1 MGILFQDHFK
11 NLFNQIR
18 ISGSRKRNFPLLV
31 LCAIQ
36 RFLITEQILLPL
48 RAQWKYPFKM
58 TYSWTGTP
66 LQVIMF
72 IIMMIAIP
80 ISSHCNSK
88 RVSLYKRSSFL
99 IDILLEY
106 VITINI
112 KPKTKYTSRNNMVQK
127 GGFKMGREFVDI
139 FDGWA
144 DSYDASVSG
153 KDPEYRDVFEGYETI
168 LNEVAKRV
176 SGTIIEFGTGTGN
189 LTAKLLEAGNSIIG
203 IEPNT
208 KMLEVTAERFP
219 SINLIDGDLLEFN
232 VENEHIDAIVSTYV
246 FHHLID
252 EEKGIALKKYASLL
266 PANGKV
272 VFADTV
278 FLTEEAKQA
287 QISKERNRGFLN
299 VVEDLEREYYTTIP
313 ILEELFTEAG
323 FQVGFLK
330 MNDYVWLMDATKK

>member
-1 MGILFQDHFK
+1 
-11 NLFNQIR
+11 
-18 ISGSRKRNFPLLV
+18 
-31 LCAIQ
+31 
-36 RFLITEQILLPL
+36 
-48 RAQWKYPFKM
+48 
-58 TYSWTGTP
+58 
-66 LQVIMF
+66 
-72 IIMMIAIP
+72 
-80 ISSHCNSK
+80 
-88 RVSLYKRSSFL
+88 
-99 IDILLEY
+99 
-106 VITINI
+106 
-112 KPKTKYTSRNNMVQK
+112 
-127 GGFKMGREFVDI
+127 MGREFVNI

-168 LNEVAKRV
+168 LSEVAKRV

-189 LTAKLLEAGNSIIG
+189 LTEKLLEAGFSVIG

-219 SINLIDGDLLEFN
+219 SIKVMDGDLLEFN
-232 VENEHIDAIVSTYV
+232 VENENIDAIVSTYV
-246 FHHLID
+246 FHHLTD
-252 EEKGIALKKYASLL
+252 EEKGIALKKYATLL
-266 PANGKV
+266 PMNGRI

-313 ILEELFTEAG
+313 VLKELFMEAG
-323 FQVGFLK
+323 FQVGFVK

>member
-1 MGILFQDHFK
+1 
-11 NLFNQIR
+11 
-18 ISGSRKRNFPLLV
+18 
-31 LCAIQ
+31 
-36 RFLITEQILLPL
+36 
-48 RAQWKYPFKM
+48 
-58 TYSWTGTP
+58 
-66 LQVIMF
+66 
-72 IIMMIAIP
+72 
-80 ISSHCNSK
+80 
-88 RVSLYKRSSFL
+88 
-99 IDILLEY
+99 
-106 VITINI
+106 
-112 KPKTKYTSRNNMVQK
+112 
-127 GGFKMGREFVDI
+127 MGREFVDI

-176 SGTIIEFGTGTGN
+176 SGIIIEFGTGTGN
-189 LTAKLLEAGNSIIG
+189 LTAKLLEAGNTVIG

-219 SINLIDGDLLEFN
+219 SIKLIDGDLLEFN
-232 VENEHIDAIVSTYV
+232 VENDHIDAFVSTYV
-246 FHHLID
+246 FHHLTD

-266 PANGKV
+266 PENGKL

-278 FLTEEAKQA
+278 FLTKEAKQA
-287 QISKERNRGFLN
+287 QISKEKKRGFLN

-323 FQVGFLK
+323 FQVGFVK